1 MGQLIGTC
9 KSPSKKFVKDI
20 KRATRTQYSSED
32 KVRIVLDEMRGE
44 GTIALRWR
52 EGNFQDTDF
61 K

>member
-1 MGQLIGTC
+1 MRQLIRAC
-9 KSPSKKFVKDI
+9 KSPSKKIVRDI
-20 KRATRTQYSSED
+20 KRAASKQYSSED